1 MAKIAFT
8 KLGLTKAAESAVKT
22 VEINGQTIEVKQYL
36 PINDKLEL
44 IAKVLNQSAD
54 DNNFANPIK
63 LDVFTSLEIIF
74 AYTNISFTEKQKEDL
89 VKLYDLLKG
98 SGLMDA
104 VIDAI
109 GFDNEEYYDS
119 YRGCKGTANEIM
131 TKKQSARG
139 IMEDIVANYSDMS
152 FETAEMQKNIADPNN
167 LALLKD
173 IMTKLG

>member
-63 LDVFTSLEIIF
+63 LDVFTSLEIVF
-74 AYTNISFTEKQKEDL
+74 SYTNISFTEKQKEDL
-89 VKLYDLLKG
+89 VKLYDLLESNNIFNTIIAEIPQAEYTAIVDG
-98 SGLMDA
+98 VEECADA
-104 VIDAI
+104 VYTYKNSVLGLLESISQDFSDLNFDA
-109 GFDNEEYYDS
+109 
-119 YRGCKGTANEIM
+119 TEIQR
-131 TKKQSARG
+131 KLG
-139 IMEDIVANYSDMS
+139 
-152 FETAEMQKNIADPNN
+152 DPTNM
-167 LALLKD
+167 ALLKD
-173 IMTKLG
+173 VLAKLG